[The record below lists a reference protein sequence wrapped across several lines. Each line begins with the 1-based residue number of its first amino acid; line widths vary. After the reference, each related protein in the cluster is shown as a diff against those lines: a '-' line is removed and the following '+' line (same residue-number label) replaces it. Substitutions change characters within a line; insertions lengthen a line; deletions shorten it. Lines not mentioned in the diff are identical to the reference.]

1 MKKLTKNQIL
11 KMHTELIKATG
22 GTDGLRDE
30 SLLDSALNAP
40 FQGFGE
46 TDAYPSIQQKAARLG
61 FGLIKNHAFID
72 GNKHIGVHVMLVFLM
87 VNGIELSYTQEEL
100 SDMVLK
106 IASGELSF
114 ENMLKW
120 IIDHEK
126 AQSDCTDP
134 QKLDLEI

>member
-11 KMHTELIKATG
+11 KLHTELIKATG

-30 SLLDSALNAP
+30 ALLDSALNAP

-46 TDAYPSIQQKAARLG
+46 TDVYPSIQQKAARLG
-61 FGLIKNHAFID
+61 FGLIKNHAFTD
-72 GNKHIGVHVMLVFLM
+72 GNKRIGVHVMLVFLM
-87 VNGIELSYTQEEL
+87 VNGIELSYAQEEL

-106 IASGELSF
+106 VTSGEFSF

-126 AQSDCTDP
+126 EQSD
-134 QKLDLEI
+134 

>member
-11 KMHTELIKATG
+11 KLHTELIKATG

-30 SLLDSALNAP
+30 ALLDSALNAP

-46 TDAYPSIQQKAARLG
+46 TDVYPSIQQKAARLG
-61 FGLIKNHAFID
+61 FGLIKNHAFTD
-72 GNKHIGVHVMLVFLM
+72 GNKRIGVHAMLVFLM
-87 VNGIELSYTQEEL
+87 VNGIELSYTQKEL

-106 IASGELSF
+106 VASGELSF
-114 ENMLKW
+114 ESMINW

-126 AQSDCTDP
+126 AQSD
-134 QKLDLEI
+134 

>member
-11 KMHTELIKATG
+11 KLHTELIKATG

-30 SLLDSALNAP
+30 ALLDSALNAP

-46 TDAYPSIQQKAARLG
+46 TDVYPSIQQKAARLG
-61 FGLIKNHAFID
+61 FGLIKNHAFTD
-72 GNKHIGVHVMLVFLM
+72 GSKRIGVHVMLVFLM
-87 VNGIELSYTQEEL
+87 VNGIELSYAQEEL

-106 IASGELSF
+106 VTSGEFSF

-126 AQSDCTDP
+126 AQSD
-134 QKLDLEI
+134 